1 MQSPITFHYTGA
13 TSNGNSVP
21 IGSHSQERLIGNG
34 VSQELEGSATPV
46 NSSPSTVVNE
56 ASNNTVVSSV
66 SEARASAELSGRA
79 AVRQRA
85 ESRRLRQGGG
95 TSSDEDQHR

>member
-1 MQSPITFHYTGA
+1 M
-13 TSNGNSVP
+13 
-21 IGSHSQERLIGNG
+21 
-34 VSQELEGSATPV
+34 